1 MKRLTKL
8 ANKYETDKGTTFD
21 YKHGFTEFYEP
32 FLRKYEHPRILE
44 LGVGGGGSEKMF
56 DKYYDGDCEIYCVD
70 IMDLGYLFE
79 GKDNIHFFNLDLGN
93 ENDVLAFINSLNGLK
108 FDIIIDDAS
117 HVWEHQFNGLTA
129 LHDMLSDDGIY
140 ILEDLHYSRIYGE
153 DPNVTCNSPLYFLS
167 FMFRSNSMDDKDN
180 KELLDKIED
189 IYIFSHRNES
199 TEQMREWY
207 GGRSMTA
214 VITFRN

>member
-1 MKRLTKL
+1 MNRLTKL

-70 IMDLGYLFE
+70 IMNLGYLFE

-117 HVWEHQFNGLTA
+117 HQPDHQYISLINFSKCLNKG
-129 LHDMLSDDGIY
+129 GIF
-140 ILEDLHYSRIYGE
+140 IMEDLHTSFDRRFADIFY
-153 DPNVTCNSPLYFLS
+153 NTPLMFLAGLKFNNFFFS
-167 FMFRSNSMDDKDN
+167 EEEYHDLVDN
-180 KELLDKIED
+180 IED
-189 IYIFSHRNES
+189 IITYSHRNDTPKMS
-199 TEQMREWY
+199 
-207 GGRSMTA
+207 GFNFRSVTA
-214 VITFRN
+214 VITFKER